1 MNTSEIKP
9 AFVDYRFVPNYTD
22 HAAVESALQQISQKF
37 KTDGAAVAATFAIE
51 DDPREAITAVSRRFN
66 VTISRLEW
74 GAKPE
79 QVNQVKMFDVDGERY
94 TFAQMMKAN
103 EQDQDFCAWLQTAK
117 INKWFPGVV
126 AVKRVR

>member
-37 KTDGAAVAATFAIE
+37 KTDGSAVAATFAIE
-51 DDPREAITAVSRRFN
+51 DDPREAVNAVSRRFN

-74 GAKPE
+74 GSKPE
-79 QVNQVKMFDVDGERY
+79 QIDQVKVFDIDGERY
-94 TFAQMMKAN
+94 SFAKMIEAN
-103 EQDQDFCAWLQTAK
+103 AQDDDCCAWLRAAQVGE
-117 INKWFPGVV
+117 WFPGVV
-126 AVKRVR
+126 AVQRVR